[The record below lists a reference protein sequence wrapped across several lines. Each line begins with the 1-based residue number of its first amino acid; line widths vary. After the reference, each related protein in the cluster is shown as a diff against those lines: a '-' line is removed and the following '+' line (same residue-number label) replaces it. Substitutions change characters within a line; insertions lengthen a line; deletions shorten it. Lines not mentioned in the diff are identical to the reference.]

1 MQILFLLMVVT
12 IITILFYHSWITA
25 IYKEKK
31 IPDANFIRT
40 KPPKALTG
48 FLLFCAI
55 AGTCGCGGIVLGI
68 INRDNTTNL
77 IGVIL
82 TFSIFAILGFFGYA
96 WVRFNYVVIDGDNI
110 IVYRLFH
117 KNKLYSFDEIAFFKD
132 TTHMGI
138 QGGLICYNKNKKKLF
153 SVEAIHIGVSLIIQ
167 RLREKNIA
175 QMF

>member
-1 MQILFLLMVVT
+1 MQYILIPIAISIVFSLLWRT
-12 IITILFYHSWITA
+12 KTNA
-25 IYKEKK
+25 EKK
-31 IPDANFIRT
+31 MPNESFIRT
-40 KPPKALTG
+40 RPPKTLTG
-48 FLLFCAI
+48 FFLGFAI
-55 AGTCGCGGIVLGI
+55 AATCGGIVLGI
-68 INRDNTTNL
+68 INRDNTKNL
-77 IGVIL
+77 IGIIL
-82 TFSIFAILGFFGYA
+82 SFSIIAIIGFFGYM

-110 IVYRLFH
+110 IVYRLFQ

-175 QMF
+175 QIF

>member
-1 MQILFLLMVVT
+1 MQYILIPIAISIVFSLLWRSKT
-12 IITILFYHSWITA
+12 NA
-25 IYKEKK
+25 EKK
-31 IPDANFIRT
+31 MSNENFIRT
-40 KPPKALTG
+40 RSPKTLTG
-48 FLLFCAI
+48 FFLCFAI
-55 AGTCGCGGIVLGI
+55 AATCGGIVLGI

-77 IGVIL
+77 ISIIL
-82 TFSIFAILGFFGYA
+82 TFSIIALISFFGYM

-110 IVYRLFH
+110 IVYRLFQ

-175 QMF
+175 QIF

>member
-1 MQILFLLMVVT
+1 MKYIL
-12 IITILFYHSWITA
+12 IPIAITIVFSLLCKTKINA
-25 IYKEKK
+25 EKK
-31 IPDANFIRT
+31 IPNGNFIRT
-40 KPPKALTG
+40 KPPKTLTVF
-48 FLLFCAI
+48 FLFFAI
-55 AGTCGCGGIVLGI
+55 AGTCGGIVLGI

-110 IVYRLFH
+110 IVYRLFQ
-117 KNKLYSFDEIAFFKD
+117 KNKFYTFDDIAFYKD

-167 RLREKNIA
+167 RLREKNIT
-175 QMF
+175 QLF

>member
-1 MQILFLLMVVT
+1 M
-12 IITILFYHSWITA
+12 
-25 IYKEKK
+25 
-31 IPDANFIRT
+31 
-40 KPPKALTG
+40 
-48 FLLFCAI
+48 
-55 AGTCGCGGIVLGI
+55 LGI